1 MCFLHK
7 WGKMGKD
14 HIFGTSDNLGVDKTQ
29 TPLGGTDAGASQLV
43 AIFTACSQLQKIKQK
58 RPRRLAGSEKGI
70 MNYGEFTNI

>member
-1 MCFLHK
+1 
-7 WGKMGKD
+7 MGKD

-58 RPRRLAGSEKGI
+58 RPPAACRERERNNELWGI
-70 MNYGEFTNI
+70 YKHIAKKHLKA